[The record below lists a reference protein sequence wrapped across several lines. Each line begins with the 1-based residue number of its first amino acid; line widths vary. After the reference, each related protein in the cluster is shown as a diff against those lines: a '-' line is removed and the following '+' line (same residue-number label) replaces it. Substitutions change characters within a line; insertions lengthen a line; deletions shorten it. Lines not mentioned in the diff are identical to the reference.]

1 MNTFQSSAQERSAKE
16 SYAQEIE
23 RKFLVT
29 QLPNL
34 SVAKHSTINQGYIT
48 HSDDSVEVR
57 LRQKDSDFYLTIK
70 QGAGLIRTEVET
82 AIVLE
87 QFSTLWPLT
96 IGSRIEKERWTGNIT
111 NNLFYEL
118 DIFSGELESLQLVEV
133 EFASI
138 ESAEKFI
145 IPAWFG
151 KEVTE
156 DKRFKNKSLAMNK
169 VNIHQLLS
177 EF

>member
-1 MNTFQSSAQERSAKE
+1 MNTLQDSSAQKNAP
-16 SYAQEIE
+16 QEIE
-23 RKFLVT
+23 RKFLVA

-34 SVAKHSTINQGYIT
+34 SDAKQSTIHQGYIT

-57 LRQKDSDFYLTIK
+57 LRQKESDFYLTVK

-82 AIVLE
+82 TIVLE
-87 QFSTLWPLT
+87 QFVTLWPLT
-96 IGSRIEKERWTGNIT
+96 IGSRIEKIRWTGNIT

-133 EFASI
+133 EFSSR

-169 VNIHQLLS
+169 VVIHELLS

>member
-1 MNTFQSSAQERSAKE
+1 MSISQYSAPK
-16 SYAQEIE
+16 EIE
-23 RKFLVT
+23 RKFLVA

-34 SVAKHSTINQGYIT
+34 SDAKQSTINQGYIT

-57 LRQKDSDFYLTIK
+57 LRQKESDFYLTVK
-70 QGAGLIRTEVET
+70 QGLGLIRTEVET
-82 AIVLE
+82 VITPE

-96 IGSRIEKERWTGNIT
+96 TAARVEKVRWTGKIT
-111 NNLFYEL
+111 NSLLYEL
-118 DIFSGELESLQLVEV
+118 DIFSGVLESLQLVEV
-133 EFASI
+133 EFPSV

-145 IPAWFG
+145 VPAWFG

-169 VNIHQLLS
+169 VVIDELLS
-177 EF
+177 DFLS